1 MPPPTPAAP
10 QLPRS
15 QKSPSTATTTAT
27 TPSTT
32 PPAPTSRVIV
42 VTHHLPWTAST
53 TVPVK
58 SALRP
63 TAARPETLGKLV
75 PNNSSSSSSS
85 SSPAHLPAK
94 PGDQNGLCK
103 GAPGDDARPGG
114 AWKFQERRGHSAI
127 YAGINSLKSHEV
139 THLGWTGAVYD
150 NDCYP
155 LDAAAFTPQLQE
167 SLTKELWEAKQCIP
181 VFLDE
186 KKAAGHYEGY
196 CKTDLWP
203 LFHYILW
210 DAALDANPH
219 NSRAWDDYQA
229 VNQGFADAVIKAYRP
244 GDVIWIHDYHLLLV
258 PSMLR
263 AALPDATIGFFLHTP
278 FPSSELFRCLPR
290 RKEILQGVLGSSMI
304 GFQTYSY
311 ARHFL
316 SSCTRVLGLE
326 STPKGVD
333 FGGSLVSIHIFPIGI
348 DPQQLQQRRKQQ
360 TVLDKMTAIREI
372 YAGKKIIIGRDKL
385 DHVKGVQHKL
395 NAFQKF
401 LTLYPEWQNKVVL
414 IQVTS
419 PPERE
424 SPKLESKV
432 SELVSRINGSF
443 GSLEYAPV
451 HHYHQHLD
459 QDDYYALLSIADL
472 GLITAERDGMNTTS
486 HEFVV
491 CQQEKRSSLI
501 LSEFTGTAGSL
512 SAAALVNPWDY
523 QGVAIAINE
532 GLTLSKEEKAIKHQ
546 QMFDHVT
553 SYTAA
558 FWAESF
564 VKELRIASQLPA
576 ATSTTP
582 LLDPPLVLERYTKAK
597 KRLLMFDYDGTL
609 TAIRKTP
616 GAAVPPPEMLVAMQ
630 TLVNDPKNVV
640 FIISGRDEACLDEW
654 LGQVKG
660 LGLSAEH
667 GCFMKYPVAGPGP
680 GTWVNLSEDIDFSWK
695 NEVTEIFNYYT
706 ERTQGSFVEHKRC
719 SITWH
724 YRLADPEYGNFQANE
739 CHNHLENAV
748 LSKLPIEI
756 LIGKK
761 NLEVRPIAI
770 NKGEIV
776 KRLIS
781 QNPDADFLFCAGD
794 DRTDEDMFK
803 QVRKTELPDTV
814 QHNVT
819 IGSAAKKTHA
829 QWHVPSPEDIVK
841 LLVELAKVPQ
851 I

>member
-1 MPPPTPAAP
+1 MPPAAAAM
-10 QLPRS
+10 
-15 QKSPSTATTTAT
+15 TATSPNGRPASP
-27 TPSTT
+27 PS
-32 PPAPTSRVIV
+32 SGRIIV
-42 VTHHLPWTAST
+42 VTHHLPWNAST
-53 TVPVK
+53 TSGVK
-58 SALRP
+58 SALRGSG
-63 TAARPETLGKLV
+63 ARPEVLGKSPNSANMPAV
-75 PNNSSSSSSS
+75 PSKAC
-85 SSPAHLPAK
+85 SPT
-94 PGDQNGLCK
+94 K
-103 GAPGDDARPGG
+103 GSTPDGSVAGG
-114 AWKFQERRGHSAI
+114 NWKFQERRGHSAI

-139 THLGWTGAVYD
+139 VHVGWTGAVYD
-150 NDCYP
+150 DDCYA
-155 LDAAAFTPQLQE
+155 LDAASFNTDLQK
-167 SLTKELWEAKQCIP
+167 SLVSELWDAKKCIP
-181 VFLDE
+181 VLLDE
-186 KKAAGHYEGY
+186 KTAAGHYEGY

-210 DAALDANPH
+210 DFALDANPH
-219 NSRAWDDYQA
+219 GSKSWDDYEA
-229 VNQGFADAVIKAYRP
+229 VNRSFADAIIKAYKP
-244 GDVIWIHDYHLLLV
+244 GDLIWIHDYHLLLL

-263 AALPDATIGFFLHTP
+263 EALPDATIGFFLHTP
-278 FPSSELFRCLPR
+278 FPSSELFRCLPK
-290 RKEILQGVLGSSMI
+290 RKEILKGVLGSTMI

-333 FGGSLVSIHIFPIGI
+333 FRGSLVSIHIFPIGI
-348 DPQQLQQRRKQQ
+348 DPEALQMRRKQPQ
-360 TVLDKMTAIREI
+360 VLDKMAAIKEL

-395 NAFQKF
+395 NAFQRF
-401 LTLYPEWQNKVVL
+401 LTTFPEWQNKVVL

-443 GSLEYAPV
+443 GTLEYAPV

-459 QDDYYALLSIADL
+459 QDDYYALLSVADL
-472 GLITAERDGMNTTS
+472 GLITAVRDGMNTTS

-491 CQQEKRSSLI
+491 CQQEKRSPLI

-523 QGVAIAINE
+523 QGVAVAINE

-546 QMFDHVT
+546 QMYDHVT

-558 FWAESF
+558 FWAASF
-564 VKELRIASQLPA
+564 VRELRAASTSPA

-582 LLDPPLVLERYTKAK
+582 VLDFALVAERYKKAK

-616 GAAVPPPEMLVAMQ
+616 GAAVPPPEMLAAMQ

-654 LGQVKG
+654 LGGVSG

-667 GCFMKYPVAGPGP
+667 GCFIKYPQDGQ
-680 GTWVNLSEDIDFSWK
+680 WINLSEDIDFSWK
-695 NEVTEIFNYYT
+695 NEVTEIFDYYT

-724 YRLADPEYGNFQANE
+724 YRLADPQYGLFQANE
-739 CHNHLENAV
+739 CQNHLENAV

-761 NLEVRPIAI
+761 NLEVRPISI

-781 QNPDADFLFCAGD
+781 QNPDVDFLFCAGD

-803 QVRKTELPDTV
+803 QVRKTELPEDV

-819 IGSAAKKTHA
+819 IGSAAKMTHA

-841 LLVELAKVPQ
+841 LLVELAKQ
-851 I
+851 